1 MRYRRIRPGVGDPA
15 GETREVGV
23 RGGIVSQRL
32 QRHEPALEI
41 PENEVSGG
49 ASRTRGADNAAGG
62 KNVDARREERLREYL
77 QGGLD
82 GVVDGVAAARLAA
95 PVQTLQAPERAERA
109 RAAWGYT
116 PLCLRSEAHMS
127 DLPSLMRTP
136 YA

>member
-62 KNVDARREERLREYL
+62 KKVDARREERLRAYPP
-77 QGGLD
+77 GGLD
-82 GVVDGVAAARLAA
+82 GVVEGVAAARKS
-95 PVQTLQAPERAERA
+95 VVKGQGEEGRVVRGGRRYSKKQKKTKET
-109 RAAWGYT
+109 G
-116 PLCLRSEAHMS
+116 
-127 DLPSLMRTP
+127 
-136 YA
+136 

>member
-15 GETREVGV
+15 GDTREVGE

-49 ASRTRGADNAAGG
+49 ASRTRGAANAAGG
-62 KNVDARREERLREYL
+62 KNVDERRAERLREYR

-82 GVVDGVAAARLAA
+82 GGVDGVAAARLHT
-95 PVQTLQAPERAERA
+95 PVPHLTEPDPAERA
-109 RAAWGYT
+109 PTARVQKPT
-116 PLCLRSEAHMS
+116 CP
-127 DLPSLMRTP
+127 
-136 YA
+136 